1 MPVSPACR
9 LTRQMLKDE
18 ILDIIADVC
27 EEDDVKEDL
36 SMDLFEEGLLD
47 SLGVAQLLMELED
60 RLGIVIALT
69 EIEKTDINTPEKI
82 IAIAG
87 KRKAEG

>member
-1 MPVSPACR
+1 
-9 LTRQMLKDE
+9 MLKDE

-27 EEDDVKEDL
+27 EEDDVREDL
-36 SMDLFEEGLLD
+36 SLDLFEEGLLD

-60 RLGIVIALT
+60 KLGIVIALT
-69 EIEKTDINTPEKI
+69 EIEKSDINTPEKI
-82 IAIAG
+82 ISLAE

>member
-1 MPVSPACR
+1 
-9 LTRQMLKDE
+9 MLKDE

-27 EEDDVKEDL
+27 EEDDVREDL
-36 SMDLFEEGLLD
+36 SLDLFEEGLLD

-60 RLGIVIALT
+60 KLGIVIALT
-69 EIEKTDINTPEKI
+69 AIDKSDSNTPEKI
-82 IAIAG
+82 IALAG